1 MRVLKHEVEE
11 TKLRAVFASSPNA
24 IAVTDLNGKTTEC
37 NQAALDMLGYSSK
50 DEVIGKSVFVFITKK
65 DRQRAMENLKKT
77 LKQGSIRN
85 VEYTFLTKDAHEI
98 SVELSASVI
107 KDSSGNPTGFAVIT
121 KEFTER
127 NLAKDALMESREKL
141 RAQYKG
147 IPIPMYT
154 WQRIGEDFVLVDY
167 NDASVAITHGNVANY
182 VGKKASE
189 MYRDRPK
196 ILEDLSRCF
205 NEKTIIKRE
214 MLYRF
219 MSTSESK
226 YLEVSYAFVPPDL
239 VVVPTEDI
247 TERKK
252 AEQAL
257 KESEQKLR
265 DIIDTSP
272 DAIIWVDTTGKITL
286 VNRKGFE
293 LTGFS
298 EKDLI
303 GKAFVDVE
311 ALTQESKEKIL
322 EAFMKRIEG
331 IDTLP
336 YEVEIITKNGEVIPA
351 ELSASPIFEGGKIV
365 GTQSIFRDLRERKR
379 AEEMLRESEEKYR
392 TQFEEAMDAI
402 FVADVETGIII
413 DCNRAASELVGREKS
428 ELVGKHQRI
437 LHPLQEIDGEYSKTF
452 EQHVKGKEGQVL
464 ETQVINKEGASKEV
478 AIKANVFEL
487 GGKKLLQG
495 IFRDITKR
503 KIMEEKLRQYSE
515 HLEELVRKRTE
526 ELSESEKRYSVLVD
540 EASDGVAMIQD
551 GKVVIANKKAA
562 EIIGYSIDEIIG
574 LPFESVVDEKY
585 LQLATE
591 GYMRIMRGETVPPI
605 AELELIAKTGERAPV
620 EASSALVQYQGRLAN
635 LVIIRDIRERKRIEE
650 ERLNLEKLAAVGEV
664 ATMVGHDL
672 RNPLQ
677 SIEIATYYLKNELP
691 RLLPSIPISQKAVEM
706 LQVINDSVNYA
717 DKIVKDLH
725 DFSAAKKPILQKT
738 NINGIVKETLS
749 QVEMPENVELITE
762 LSHLPRISA
771 DKDMIKRVFLNL
783 TVNGI
788 QAMKN
793 GGTLKV
799 STKKTEVSVEVSFKD
814 TGIGIP
820 KEDMRKIFI
829 PFFTTKAKGIGMGLP
844 ICKRFVESHDGSIKV
859 ESEEGKGSTFTV
871 KLPI

>member
-1 MRVLKHEVEE
+1 MEKRERMDKPFHNLIDIIHFTENVSLKIHGVLNEPDIYRAVIEE
-11 TKLRAVFASSPNA
+11 FLKSKRYNISIVLLTDDGSKLRIAGTSITPKKLKTGEKESGLRLKDYRINLNKSSIYSEA
-24 IAVTDLNGKTTEC
+24 IREEKTVQANSWDIMGELFSRPLVYLLSKIIGFENEKSIVTPMKRHGKVIGALTMSSTDLAEHF
-37 NQAALDMLGYSSK
+37 
-50 DEVIGKSVFVFITKK
+50 IPSVK
-65 DRQRAMENLKKT
+65 
-77 LKQGSIRN
+77 
-85 VEYTFLTKDAHEI
+85 
-98 SVELSASVI
+98 
-107 KDSSGNPTGFAVIT
+107 
-121 KEFTER
+121 
-127 NLAKDALMESREKL
+127 NLAQHISTALEM
-141 RAQYKG
+141 
-147 IPIPMYT
+147 
-154 WQRIGEDFVLVDY
+154 
-167 NDASVAITHGNVANY
+167 
-182 VGKKASE
+182 ASE
-189 MYRDRPK
+189 
-196 ILEDLSRCF
+196 
-205 NEKTIIKRE
+205 
-214 MLYRF
+214 
-219 MSTSESK
+219 
-226 YLEVSYAFVPPDL
+226 YA
-239 VVVPTEDI
+239 
-247 TERKK
+247 ERKK

-257 KESEQKLR
+257 EESEQKLR

-286 VNRKGFE
+286 ANRKGFE

-303 GKAFVDVE
+303 GKAFMDVE

-322 EAFMKRIEG
+322 EAFVKRIEG
-331 IDTLP
+331 IDTPP
-336 YEVEIITKNGEVIPA
+336 YEVEVVAKNGEIIPA

-402 FVADVETGIII
+402 FVADAETGIII

-437 LHPLQEIDGEYSKTF
+437 LHPLQEIEGEFSKTF

-464 ETQVINKEGASKEV
+464 ETQVINKEGAIKEV

-515 HLEELVRKRTE
+515 HLEELVRIRTE

-551 GKVVIANKKAA
+551 GKVVFANKKAA

-591 GYMRIMRGETVPPI
+591 GYMQRMRGETVPPI
-605 AELELIAKTGERAPV
+605 AELELIAKTGEHAPV
-620 EASSALVQYQGRLAN
+620 EASSALIQYQGRLAN
-635 LVIIRDIRERKRIEE
+635 LVIIRDIKERKRMEE

-706 LQVINDSVNYA
+706 LQVIDDSVNYA

-725 DFSAAKKPILQKT
+725 DFSATKKPLLKKT
-738 NINGIVKETLS
+738 NINGIVRETLS

-762 LSHLPRISA
+762 LSHLPGIKA
-771 DKDMIKRVFLNL
+771 DKGMIKRVFLNL
-783 TVNGI
+783 AVNGI
-788 QAMKN
+788 QAMEN

-799 STKKTEVSVEVSFKD
+799 STKKTKGSVEVSFKD
-814 TGIGIP
+814 IGIGIP
-820 KEDMRKIFI
+820 KEDMKKIFI

-844 ICKRFVESHDGSIKV
+844 ICKRLVESHGGSIKV
-859 ESEEGKGSTFTV
+859 ESEEGRGSTFTV
-871 KLPI
+871 KLPIYQENGGENQWRKTSPASS

>member
-1 MRVLKHEVEE
+1 MEKRERMNKPFHNLIDIIHFTENVSLKIHGVLNEADIYRAVIEE
-11 TKLRAVFASSPNA
+11 FLKSKRYNISIVLLTDDGSKLRIAGTSITPKKLKTGEKESGLRLKDYQINLNKSRIYSEAVREEKTVQANSWDIMGELFSRPLVYLLSKIIGFENEKSIVTPMKRHGKVIGALTMSS
-24 IAVTDLNGKTTEC
+24 TDLAEHF
-37 NQAALDMLGYSSK
+37 
-50 DEVIGKSVFVFITKK
+50 IPSVK
-65 DRQRAMENLKKT
+65 
-77 LKQGSIRN
+77 
-85 VEYTFLTKDAHEI
+85 
-98 SVELSASVI
+98 
-107 KDSSGNPTGFAVIT
+107 
-121 KEFTER
+121 
-127 NLAKDALMESREKL
+127 NLAQHISTALEM
-141 RAQYKG
+141 A
-147 IPIPMYT
+147 
-154 WQRIGEDFVLVDY
+154 GE
-167 NDASVAITHGNVANY
+167 
-182 VGKKASE
+182 
-189 MYRDRPK
+189 
-196 ILEDLSRCF
+196 
-205 NEKTIIKRE
+205 
-214 MLYRF
+214 
-219 MSTSESK
+219 
-226 YLEVSYAFVPPDL
+226 YA
-239 VVVPTEDI
+239 
-247 TERKK
+247 ERKK
-252 AEQAL
+252 AEQEL

-265 DIIDTSP
+265 NIIGTSP

-286 VNRKGFE
+286 ANRKGFE

-303 GKAFVDVE
+303 GKAFMDVE

-331 IDTLP
+331 IDTPP
-336 YEVEIITKNGEVIPA
+336 YEVEVVGKNGEIIPA

-365 GTQSIFRDLRERKR
+365 GTQSILRDLRERKR

-392 TQFEEAMDAI
+392 TQFEETMDAI
-402 FVADVETGIII
+402 FVADADTGIII

-437 LHPLQEIDGEYSKTF
+437 LHPPQEIEGEFSKTF

-464 ETQVINKEGASKEV
+464 ETQVITKKGAIKEV

-551 GKVVIANKKAA
+551 GKVVFANKKAA
-562 EIIGYSIDEIIG
+562 EIIGYSMDEIIG

-605 AELELIAKTGERAPV
+605 AELELIAKTGEHVPV
-620 EASSALVQYQGRLAN
+620 EASSALIQYQGRLAN
-635 LVIIRDIRERKRIEE
+635 LVIIRDIKERKRMEE

-706 LQVINDSVNYA
+706 LQVIDDSVNYA

-725 DFSAAKKPILQKT
+725 DFSATKKPLLKKT
-738 NINGIVKETLS
+738 NINGIVRETLS

-762 LSHLPRISA
+762 LSHLPGIKA
-771 DKDMIKRVFLNL
+771 DKGMIKRVFLNL
-783 TVNGI
+783 AVNGI
-788 QAMKN
+788 QAMEN

-799 STKKTEVSVEVSFKD
+799 STKKTKGSVEVSFKD

-820 KEDMRKIFI
+820 KEDIRKIFI

-844 ICKRFVESHDGSIKV
+844 ICKRLVESHGGSIKV
-859 ESEEGKGSTFTV
+859 ESKEGKGSIFTV

>member
-1 MRVLKHEVEE
+1 MEKRERMNKPFHNLIDIIHFTENVSLKIHGVLNEADIYRAVIEE
-11 TKLRAVFASSPNA
+11 FLKSKRYNISIVLLTDDGSKLRIAGTSITPKKLKTGEKESGLRLKDYQINLNKSRIYSEAVREEKTVQANSWDIMGELFSRPLVYLLSKIIGFENEKSIVTPMKRHGKVIGALTMSS
-24 IAVTDLNGKTTEC
+24 TDLAEHF
-37 NQAALDMLGYSSK
+37 
-50 DEVIGKSVFVFITKK
+50 IPSVK
-65 DRQRAMENLKKT
+65 
-77 LKQGSIRN
+77 
-85 VEYTFLTKDAHEI
+85 
-98 SVELSASVI
+98 
-107 KDSSGNPTGFAVIT
+107 
-121 KEFTER
+121 
-127 NLAKDALMESREKL
+127 NLAQHISTALEM
-141 RAQYKG
+141 A
-147 IPIPMYT
+147 
-154 WQRIGEDFVLVDY
+154 GE
-167 NDASVAITHGNVANY
+167 
-182 VGKKASE
+182 
-189 MYRDRPK
+189 
-196 ILEDLSRCF
+196 
-205 NEKTIIKRE
+205 
-214 MLYRF
+214 
-219 MSTSESK
+219 
-226 YLEVSYAFVPPDL
+226 YA
-239 VVVPTEDI
+239 
-247 TERKK
+247 ERKK
-252 AEQAL
+252 AEQEL

-265 DIIDTSP
+265 NIIGTSP

-286 VNRKGFE
+286 ANRKGFE

-303 GKAFVDVE
+303 GKAFMDVE

-331 IDTLP
+331 IDTPP
-336 YEVEIITKNGEVIPA
+336 YEVEVVGKNREIIPA

-365 GTQSIFRDLRERKR
+365 GTQSILRDLRERKR

-392 TQFEEAMDAI
+392 TQFEETMDAI
-402 FVADVETGIII
+402 FVADADTGIII

-437 LHPLQEIDGEYSKTF
+437 LHPPQEIEGEFSKTF

-464 ETQVINKEGASKEV
+464 ETQVITKKGAIKEV

-551 GKVVIANKKAA
+551 GKVVFANKKAA
-562 EIIGYSIDEIIG
+562 EIIGYSMDEIIG

-605 AELELIAKTGERAPV
+605 AELELIAKTGEHAPV
-620 EASSALVQYQGRLAN
+620 EASSALIQYQGRLAN
-635 LVIIRDIRERKRIEE
+635 LVIIRDIKERKRMEE

-664 ATMVGHDL
+664 ATMVGHAL

-706 LQVINDSVNYA
+706 LQVIDDSVNYA

-725 DFSAAKKPILQKT
+725 DFSATKKPLLKKT
-738 NINGIVKETLS
+738 NINGIVRETLS

-762 LSHLPRISA
+762 LSHLPGIKA
-771 DKDMIKRVFLNL
+771 DKGMIKRVFLNL
-783 TVNGI
+783 AVNGI
-788 QAMKN
+788 QAMEN

-799 STKKTEVSVEVSFKD
+799 STKKTKGSVEVSFKD

-820 KEDMRKIFI
+820 KEDIRKIFI

-844 ICKRFVESHDGSIKV
+844 ICKRLVESHGGSIKV
-859 ESEEGKGSTFTV
+859 ESKEGKGSIFTV